1 MNAPGAPGDPPLRP
15 CSLSDA
21 LRALGFW
28 LQPGGVRELWLE
40 VTSEGI
46 GVCTIVEPEHRVY
59 QWSELAAQSQAQAR
73 HRRRRA
79 GTRPEPRTQLSWSG
93 LLRTVGQLLDAQGV
107 RECQIEATL
116 TAPGPALDYHVLVTA
131 GGRVVLDTRAVR
143 LELIRSYTQYIE
155 AQPQWDGGR
164 RGLT

>member
-40 VTSEGI
+40 VTHDGI
-46 GVCTIVEPEHRVY
+46 GVCTVAEPEQRVY

-73 HRRRRA
+73 HRRRRTA
-79 GTRPEPRTQLSWSG
+79 TPPDPRTQLSWSG
-93 LLRTVGQLLDAQGV
+93 LLRTVGQLLDAQGIC
-107 RECQIEATL
+107 ECLIEAIL
-116 TAPGPALDYHVLVTA
+116 TAPGPVLDYHVLVTV
-131 GGRVVLDTRAVR
+131 GDRVVLDTWA
-143 LELIRSYTQYIE
+143 
-155 AQPQWDGGR
+155 
-164 RGLT
+164 